1 MILEESVWKW
11 TNVDESEREWLKV
24 DGIFAV
30 LPASLMHLLLPRHGH
45 SNVLAPKRHRLKV
58 NEDMWRE
65 AHVHRGIVVSSWNGF
80 FRQFLGQARCQMRG
94 GHLTALSCW
103 STRVQ
108 KNKSTGVQKYKS
120 TEVEKFTKLYC
131 SPSLCEA
138 FLVPCSGVLNCL
150 KSYLSLETAQQ
161 YLFLKRLLLAEM
173 IWVGQRWE
181 EVPPASTFSQKTPRH
196 ISIYFS

>member
-1 MILEESVWKW
+1 
-11 TNVDESEREWLKV
+11 
-24 DGIFAV
+24 
-30 LPASLMHLLLPRHGH
+30 
-45 SNVLAPKRHRLKV
+45 
-58 NEDMWRE
+58 MWRK

-80 FRQFLGQARCQMRG
+80 FRQSLGQARCQMRG

-108 KNKSTGVQKYKS
+108 KNKCTGVQKYKS

-131 SPSLCEA
+131 SPSICEA

-161 YLFLKRLLLAEM
+161 CLSGAEM
-173 IWVGQRWE
+173 RGGATCFNFFPKDTPTYFNLVLIRGSTLRVNIARKGSYCWPKCVFYCILHQTHKTFWS
-181 EVPPASTFSQKTPRH
+181 ASV
-196 ISIYFS
+196 